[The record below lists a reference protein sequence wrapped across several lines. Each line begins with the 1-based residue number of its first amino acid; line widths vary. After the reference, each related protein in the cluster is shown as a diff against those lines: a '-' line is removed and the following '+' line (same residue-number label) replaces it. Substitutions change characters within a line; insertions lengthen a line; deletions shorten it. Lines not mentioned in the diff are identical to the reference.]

1 MLPLSKATP
10 VPDEGERDGG
20 DDEDEVEHGGRHL
33 LLPTRV
39 PSVRV
44 PSRGSPGWFER
55 VLRSAPMM
63 KGLLGLAALLALW
76 GCSAVATVKVTPLR
90 DQSASQIEADR
101 TRCNE
106 WAQGTAVVSA
116 GYAACMISAG
126 YEAPP
131 GVRSTSQS
139 VRLGRTPTP
148 NDPIGILIDFLEC
161 DREARREAE
170 SGLGTVGK
178 AIRDFVG
185 WSANADRRRQVF
197 VDCLKPR
204 GYNIGKS

>member
-1 MLPLSKATP
+1 MT
-10 VPDEGERDGG
+10 
-20 DDEDEVEHGGRHL
+20 
-33 LLPTRV
+33 
-39 PSVRV
+39 
-44 PSRGSPGWFER
+44 
-55 VLRSAPMM
+55 
-63 KGLLGLAALLALW
+63 KGLLGLAAILALS
-76 GCSAVATVKVTPLR
+76 GCSAAAMVQVTPLR

-101 TRCNE
+101 ARCNE
-106 WAQGTAVVSA
+106 WAKGTAVVTA

-139 VRLGRTPTP
+139 VRLARTPTA
-148 NDPIGILIDFLEC
+148 NDPVGILIDFLEC
-161 DREARREAE
+161 DRESQREAE

-185 WSANADRRRQVF
+185 WSANADKRRQVF

>member
-1 MLPLSKATP
+1 M
-10 VPDEGERDGG
+10 
-20 DDEDEVEHGGRHL
+20 
-33 LLPTRV
+33 
-39 PSVRV
+39 
-44 PSRGSPGWFER
+44 
-55 VLRSAPMM
+55 LRSEPMT
-63 KGLLGLAALLALW
+63 KGLLGLAALLALS
-76 GCSAVATVKVTPLR
+76 GCSAAATVKVTPLR

-101 TRCNE
+101 ARCNE
-106 WAQGTAVVSA
+106 WAKATAVVTA

-139 VRLGRTPTP
+139 VRLVRTPTA
-148 NDPIGILIDFLEC
+148 NDPVGTLIDFLEC
-161 DREARREAE
+161 DREAQREAE

-185 WSANADRRRQVF
+185 WTANADKRRQVF